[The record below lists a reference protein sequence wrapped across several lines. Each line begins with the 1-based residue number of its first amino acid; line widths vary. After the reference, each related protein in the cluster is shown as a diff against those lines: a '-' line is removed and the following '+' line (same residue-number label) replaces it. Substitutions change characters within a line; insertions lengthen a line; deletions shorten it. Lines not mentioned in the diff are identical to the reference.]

1 MSSRSRRLFYEPVN
15 VCCRFS
21 LHSFDWKWTR
31 LKRAFQRH
39 RCVTQQLHFQQWQHC
54 QRRLNKGRNL
64 QLTAASAIMHLQLTG
79 ASGIM
84 HLQLTGASGIMHLQ
98 LTGASGIMHLLTG
111 PIGIMHLLTGASGIM
126 HLLTGASGIMHLLT
140 GASGIMHF
148 TFSSPCIRLSLKC
161 DGTHAETR
169 FRLPAKRTS
178 QFKSAWASV
187 QSTTGNRVVCWIHH
201 VSR

>member
-1 MSSRSRRLFYEPVN
+1 MSSRSRRLFYGPVN

-64 QLTAASAIMHLQLTG
+64 QLTG
-79 ASGIM
+79 AS
-84 HLQLTGASGIMHLQ
+84 
-98 LTGASGIMHLLTG
+98 
-111 PIGIMHLLTGASGIM
+111 GIMHLLTGASGIM
-126 HLLTGASGIMHLLT
+126 HLLTGASGIMHLLTGASGIMHLLTGASGIIHLLT

-169 FRLPAKRTS
+169 FRLSAKRTS
-178 QFKSAWASV
+178 PFKSAWASV